1 MSAPTAQRTAPLG
14 VVIGALSSLRE
25 AILPAV
31 AIAFSGIG
39 SGSRVA
45 VALGVGLAAVLV
57 GTLARYLAW
66 RRLTYTIGPADIRV
80 ERGLISRTARA
91 VPYER
96 IQDVSLEARL
106 VPRLLGLVAVR
117 FETGAGGAEDI
128 KLEYLSAAEG
138 ERLRQLVRA
147 RREGALGEGPRAA
160 GAAEGEAGEQVLLAM
175 GPRRLLTL
183 GLFEFSLAIF
193 AALGGL
199 LQYLDNVSGIDVWN
213 VELWRGWIERQGST
227 IARLG
232 PYAQAAAIIAGLMGL
247 ALIGFATGV
256 ARSFVRDWGFVLS
269 LSPRGFR
276 RQRGLFTRTDVV
288 MPCHRVQ
295 ALVIGTGPLRYRFG
309 WHDLRFVSLAQD
321 FGSENHM
328 VAPLARMAEI
338 GAIAEAAGYRL
349 PGPELAWHRASRRH
363 LADSILLQSGALALI
378 AVPVALHASFG
389 LSFIVLG
396 LAVMLAGLNLYA
408 WEFRRHG
415 IDGDQIVTTT
425 GFLSPTTRIA
435 KRARLHTAEIAQG
448 PLGRWRGYA
457 TLHLGL
463 AGGTLAIPGLALAEA
478 RGLRAAILE
487 TITAAAPAARRAG
500 PADQAMS
507 AAQSGL
513 SASLRAT

>member
-160 GAAEGEAGEQVLLAM
+160 GAAEGEAGEQVLFAM

-227 IARLG
+227 IAQLG

-256 ARSFVRDWGFVLS
+256 ARSLVRDWGFVLS

-288 MPCHRVQ
+288 MPRHRVQ

-349 PGPELAWHRASRRH
+349 PGAELAWHRASRHH

-396 LAVMLAGLNLYA
+396 LAVMVAGLNLYA

-415 IDGDQIVTTT
+415 IDGDQIVITT

-487 TITAAAPAARRAG
+487 TITAADPAARRAG